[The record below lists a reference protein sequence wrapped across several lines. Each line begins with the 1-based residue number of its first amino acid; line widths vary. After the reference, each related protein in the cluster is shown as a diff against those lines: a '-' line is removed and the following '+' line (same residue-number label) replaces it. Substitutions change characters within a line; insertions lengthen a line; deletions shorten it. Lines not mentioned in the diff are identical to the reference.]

1 MIDFDSALTSPA
13 MILLFGYLLGSV
25 PFGLIL
31 TRFFGQA
38 DLRQIGSGNIGATN
52 VLRTGRKDLAFL
64 TLVCDGGKGAVA
76 TLLAGSFG
84 DTPAAGALGAMIG
97 HLFPVWLG
105 FKGGKGVATAFGSIL
120 ALHWGVGLA
129 LCAIWLLSA
138 VIFRISSLSAL
149 IAMATLPVLIWF
161 QDGALMEAAV
171 AMSVLIWIRHRSNII
186 LLLKGQES
194 KIGQGK
200 G

>member
-1 MIDFDSALTSPA
+1 MIDLNITLASPA
-13 MILLFGYLLGSV
+13 VILFFGYVLGSV
-25 PFGLIL
+25 PFGLIF
-31 TRFFGQA
+31 TRFFGQG
-38 DLRQIGSGNIGATN
+38 DLRRIGSGNIGATN

-64 TLVCDGGKGAVA
+64 TLVCDGGKGAFAV
-76 TLLAGSFG
+76 LLAGSFG
-84 DTPAAGALGAMIG
+84 DNPAAGALGAVLG

-105 FKGGKGVATAFGSIL
+105 LRGGKGVATAFGSIL
-120 ALHWGVGLA
+120 ALHWEVGLA
-129 LCAIWLLSA
+129 LGAVWLLSA

-149 IAMATLPVLIWF
+149 IAMTAFPVFIWF
-161 QDGALMEAAV
+161 QDRALMEAAV
-171 AMSVLIWIRHRSNII
+171 AMSVLIWIRHRSNIT